1 MAALVSSNG
10 IVTIINTTDTFTAPG
25 YGSSL
30 GNSTGAIM
38 QPQAVSLYGSA
49 VSQLVLVDADGVVLL
64 EAGVGTAKT
73 HAIWDSHFFAGQRP
87 WKTPIHCTTLTA
99 GARLRIYI

>member
-1 MAALVSSNG
+1 MAALVSSNA
-10 IVTIINTTDTFTAPG
+10 IVTIANTTDTFTAPG

-38 QPQAVSLYGSA
+38 QPQAVVLYGSA
-49 VSQLVLVDADGVVLL
+49 VSQCVLVDADGVVLL
-64 EAGVGTAKT
+64 ELGVGTAKT
-73 HAIWDSHFFAGQRP
+73 AVTLDAHFFAGQRP

-99 GARLRIYI
+99 GARLRVYL